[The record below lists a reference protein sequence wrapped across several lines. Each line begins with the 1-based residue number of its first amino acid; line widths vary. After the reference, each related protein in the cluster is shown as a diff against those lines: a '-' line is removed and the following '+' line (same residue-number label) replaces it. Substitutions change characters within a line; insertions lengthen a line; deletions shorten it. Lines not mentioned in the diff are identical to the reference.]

1 MLEFLGRD
9 VKYAFRSFIKNPGF
23 TIVAVL
29 TLGLGI
35 GANSAIFSVVNAV
48 LLRPLPY
55 ADGERLAVIWA
66 EMRARDVMHWPAS
79 PQDIRDYRALPAFES
94 VGGVFSFATSLTG
107 LDQPEQ
113 VQVGFATVDFFD
125 VLGVQPLIGRNF
137 EDADGTP
144 FNFQAG
150 ATPPTGSLILSY
162 GFWQRRFAGDPGVL
176 GTTLQLA
183 GAPAV
188 IVGVLPAD
196 FEFLLPPTS
205 NVNTDVDLW
214 TSARVD
220 FENAP
225 RANVSLIPVG
235 RLAPGVTR
243 EQAQGQVDVLAT
255 RLREEVP
262 IYGST
267 DFHTRVEPLHA
278 DLTAEVRPVVLAL
291 VGAVGFVL
299 LIACVNVANLLL
311 VRATA
316 RTREISVRAALGG
329 SRSRLV
335 QQMLSESVLLA
346 VLGGG
351 LGLVVAQLGIRVLM
365 ALGPVDLP
373 RIETVSIDGTVLGFT
388 LLASLF
394 AAVLFGTFPA
404 LQATSP
410 NLTEA
415 LKGRTESGGGSVQR
429 HSRNVMVVLEVA
441 LSLVLLIGA
450 GLMVRSFVQLTRVAP
465 GFNPDGVLTFQVPL
479 PFTTYATGEQR
490 RAFQDEL
497 RRDLAGLPGVTS
509 VSGAF
514 PLPLD
519 GRAFGSRYG
528 TEVAESDPTAFRQAD
543 YRPVLPEFFK
553 TMQTRLLDGRVFT
566 AADHADSA
574 SVVVVDE
581 VLARLTWPDESA
593 VGKRLLIR
601 TVASTDPVF
610 VEVIGVVEHQ
620 RHRDLARE
628 GRETVYFTDTFQGS
642 IGGITY
648 VVRAGGD
655 PLALVGAVRAAVR
668 AIDPEV
674 PVAQVRLMSD
684 YVGEARAATRFALVL
699 IGVFGVAALLLASIG
714 LYGVLSYSARQR
726 TSEIGIRMAFG
737 AGENQIVKLIVGQ
750 GMMLALIGLGIGV
763 TAAIGLTRVME
774 TMLVE
779 VTPTDPITFVGISA
793 FFAGVALIACYLPA
807 RRATR
812 VDPMVTLRDQ

>member
-1 MLEFLGRD
+1 
-9 VKYAFRSFIKNPGF
+9 
-23 TIVAVL
+23 
-29 TLGLGI
+29 
-35 GANSAIFSVVNAV
+35 
-48 LLRPLPY
+48 
-55 ADGERLAVIWA
+55 
-66 EMRARDVMHWPAS
+66 
-79 PQDIRDYRALPAFES
+79 
-94 VGGVFSFATSLTG
+94 
-107 LDQPEQ
+107 

-125 VLGVQPLIGRNF
+125 VLGVQPFMGRDF
-137 EDADGTP
+137 EEADGTP
-144 FNFQAG
+144 FNFADPT
-150 ATPPTGSLILSY
+150 ALPPTGSLILSY
-162 GFWQRRFAGDPGVL
+162 GFWQRRFGGDPDVL

-188 IVGVLPAD
+188 VVGVLPAD
-196 FEFLLPPTS
+196 FELLLPPTS
-205 NVNTDVDLW
+205 NVDTDVALW

-235 RLAPGVTR
+235 RLAAGVTR

-262 IYGST
+262 IYEST
-267 DFHTRVEPLHA
+267 NFHTRVEPLHA
-278 DLTAEVRPVVLAL
+278 DLTAQVRPVVLAL
-291 VGAVGFVL
+291 LGAVGFVL

-311 VRATA
+311 VRASA

-329 SRSRLV
+329 SRGRLV

-346 VLGGG
+346 ALGGAVG
-351 LGLVVAQLGIRVLM
+351 LLVAQFGIRVLM
-365 ALGPVDLP
+365 ALEPADLP
-373 RIETVSIDGTVLGFT
+373 RIETVSIDGPVLGFT

-404 LQATSP
+404 LQATNP
-410 NLTEA
+410 NLTDA
-415 LKGRTESGGGSVQR
+415 LKGRTDSSGGSVQR
-429 HSRNVMVVLEVA
+429 HSRNAMVVLEVA

-450 GLMVRSFVQLTRVAP
+450 GLMVRSFIQLTRVEP

-479 PFTTYATGEQR
+479 PFTAYQTAEKR

-497 RRDLAGLPGVTS
+497 RLRLAGLPGVES

-528 TEVAESDPTAFRQAD
+528 TEAAESDPTAFKQAD
-543 YRPVLPEFFK
+543 YRPVLPGFFR
-553 TMQTRLLDGRVFT
+553 TMQTRLLEGRVFT
-566 AADHADSA
+566 DAEHADSS
-574 SVVVVDE
+574 SVVVIDE

-601 TVASTDPVF
+601 TVASTDPVY

-620 RHRDLARE
+620 RHGDLTRE
-628 GRETVYFTDTFQGS
+628 GKETVYFTSTFQGS
-642 IGGITY
+642 FGAVTY
-648 VVRAGGD
+648 IARAGGD
-655 PLALVGAVRAAVR
+655 PLGLVGAVRAEVR
-668 AIDPEV
+668 AIDAEV
-674 PVAQVRLMSD
+674 PVARVRLMSD
-684 YVGEARAATRFALVL
+684 YVGEARAATRFSLVL
-699 IGVFGVAALLLASIG
+699 IGIFGVAALLLASIG

-737 AGENQIVKLIVGQ
+737 ADENQIVRLIVGQ
-750 GMMLALIGLGIGV
+750 GMVLALIGLGIGV
-763 TAAIGLTRVME
+763 VAAVGLTQVME

-779 VTPTDPITFVGISA
+779 VAPTDPLTFAGISLL
-793 FFAGVALIACYLPA
+793 FAGVASIACYLPA